1 MSKTSS
7 TLNASENKNEK
18 VSDKSKV
25 SIPRVGAHT
34 PTTGGMVKRSIAYAQ
49 TIEATSIQVFA
60 SSPRTWAMPESNKDA
75 DTKFVEKC
83 VELDIET
90 YVHAP
95 FLINLGSPTPGT
107 YENSLAS
114 TAYSLKRGREIG
126 AKGVVIHTGSAVD
139 VTHVDNAWKQI
150 AKGMRPIL
158 KALKHPDD
166 PWLLLEPTAG
176 QGQSLVKKLD
186 DITKYMDA
194 LEWHPKV
201 GICLDTCHVFA
212 AGHDISKKGGMTETL
227 DLLVKLVG
235 IERVQLIHVN
245 DSMDVCGALKDRHQN
260 LGDGHIG
267 LKAFEELIAHPAIRN
282 APLILET
289 PGDETKHGPEVALLN
304 KMRPKE

>member
-1 MSKTSS
+1 MSR
-7 TLNASENKNEK
+7 
-18 VSDKSKV
+18 
-25 SIPRVGAHT
+25 PRLGAHT
-34 PTTGGMVKRSIAYAQ
+34 PTSGGMAKRSIAYAQ
-49 TIEATSIQVFA
+49 EIKAEAIQVFA
-60 SSPRTWAMPESNKDA
+60 SNPRGWAMPEPNFEA
-75 DTKFVEKC
+75 DKAFLEKC
-83 VELDIET
+83 QELDIES

-95 FLINLGSPTPGT
+95 FLINLGSPTAST

-139 VTHVDNAWKQI
+139 ENHVDSAWKQI
-150 AKGMRPIL
+150 KKGVLPIL
-158 KALKHPDD
+158 EKLKEDD

-186 DITKYMDA
+186 DLTKYFES

-201 GICLDTCHVFA
+201 GVCLDTCHVFA

-235 IERVQLIHVN
+235 IERIQLIHAN
-245 DSMDVCGALKDRHQN
+245 DSMDVCGALKDRHEN
-260 LGDGHIG
+260 LGQGKIG
-267 LKAFEELIAHPAIRN
+267 VKPFEELIAHPAVAN

-289 PGDETKHGPEVALLN
+289 PGNEPEHGSEVEILRKIRDKRIA
-304 KMRPKE
+304 KK